1 MKKLLFILLISIN
14 STFIYSQNLDS
25 TALLIIDIQEF
36 YFPGGDMALSEPE
49 KAAQNAAKLL
59 DYFRKND
66 AIVVHIRHN
75 HEPGGA
81 IHNLVEP
88 LQNEKIIS
96 KNEVNSFLG
105 TDLDNYL
112 KKNNIKNIV
121 LCGMQTHMC
130 LEGATRAAHDLG
142 YNCTVL
148 HDACT
153 TRDLSFDDITVKAR
167 DVHYST
173 LNTLK
178 SFAKITTTDNYI
190 SSANE

>member
-1 MKKLLFILLISIN
+1 
-14 STFIYSQNLDS
+14 
-25 TALLIIDIQEF
+25 
-36 YFPGGDMALSEPE
+36 MALSEPE

-66 AIVVHIRHN
+66 ALVVHIRHN

-81 IHNLVEP
+81 IHKLVEP
-88 LQNEKIIS
+88 LQNEKVIS

-112 KKNNIKNIV
+112 KKNNIKNLI

-142 YNCTVL
+142 YNCMVV

-153 TRDLSFDDITVKAR
+153 TRDLSFDDITVKSR

-178 SFAKITTTDNYI
+178 SFAKITTTDSYF
-190 SSANE
+190 SAKIE

>member
-14 STFIYSQNLDS
+14 SATIFSQNLDS

-49 KAAQNAAKLL
+49 MAAQNAAKLL
-59 DYFRKND
+59 EYFRKND
-66 AIVVHIRHN
+66 ALVVHIRHN

-88 LQNEKIIS
+88 LQNEKVIS

-112 KKNNIKNIV
+112 KKNNINNLI

-142 YNCTVL
+142 YNCTVV

-153 TRDLSFDDITVKAR
+153 TRDLTFQNITVKAR

-178 SFAKITTTDNYI
+178 SYAKISTTHSYI
-190 SSANE
+190 LAKTE